1 VAGGDVA
8 TKMGGMG
15 TLPGNVSSIAIP
27 FFENS
32 TRTPNIEGVITTAV
46 VDEFMSSVQ
55 VVDVEDAEAV
65 LFGTIEKYKLK
76 PVSFTSSDVVQE
88 YRLYLTISLF
98 MVRRSDDK
106 VLWQENDIVDYE
118 DFVVDVNDVSTSED
132 AEWSALNVI
141 AFDMARSI
149 KERLIEG
156 Y

>member
-1 VAGGDVA
+1 
-8 TKMGGMG
+8 M
-15 TLPGNVSSIAIP
+15 
-27 FFENS
+27 
-32 TRTPNIEGVITTAV
+32 
-46 VDEFMSSVQ
+46 
-55 VVDVEDAEAV
+55 VDVEDAEAV

-106 VLWQENDIVDYE
+106 VLWQEYDIVDYE
-118 DFVVDVNDVSTSED
+118 DFVVDVNNVSTSED
-132 AEWSALNVI
+132 AEWSALKVI

-149 KERLIEG
+149 KERLLEG